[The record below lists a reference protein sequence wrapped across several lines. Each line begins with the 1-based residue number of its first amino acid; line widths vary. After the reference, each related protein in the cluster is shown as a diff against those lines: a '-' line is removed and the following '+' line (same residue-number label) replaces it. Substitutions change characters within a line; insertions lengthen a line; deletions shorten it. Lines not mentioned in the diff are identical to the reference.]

1 MTLKANTKEDKIN
14 FNRYELTNI
23 EKLNYLS
30 VQLNAILTI
39 KCKLNRI
46 NIQMNAFEK
55 PVPLII
61 TSYMRPATCIPLKF

>member
-1 MTLKANTKEDKIN
+1 MTVKANTKEDKIN

-55 PVPLII
+55 PVPVII

>member
-55 PVPLII
+55 PVPVIM

>member
-46 NIQMNAFEK
+46 NIQMKAFEK
-55 PVPLII
+55 PVPVII

>member
-1 MTLKANTKEDKIN
+1 MTLKANTKEDKIS

-55 PVPLII
+55 PVPVII
-61 TSYMRPATCIPLKF
+61 TSYMRPAKCIPLKF

>member
-1 MTLKANTKEDKIN
+1 MTLKANTKEDNIN

-55 PVPLII
+55 PVPVII

>member
-23 EKLNYLS
+23 ETLNYLS
-30 VQLNAILTI
+30 VQLNAILTM

-55 PVPLII
+55 PVPVII